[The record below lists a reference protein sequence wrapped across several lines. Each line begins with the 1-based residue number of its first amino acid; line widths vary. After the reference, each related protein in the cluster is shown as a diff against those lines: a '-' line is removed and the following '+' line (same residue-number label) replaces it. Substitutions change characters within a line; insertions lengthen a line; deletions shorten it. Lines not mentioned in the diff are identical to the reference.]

1 MQTFISKGKRKRYLT
16 GFHNCLNKK
25 LAGIGF
31 KCVLKVVS
39 NWISGKDSLFFW
51 KGKYICCEPS
61 CKINFDATIENKDI
75 KIGKFI
81 VALSWDKLCTH
92 EIFKPLT
99 MRITGNERKK
109 VGLKIISVGLANFK
123 ATDSINHFNSADIGK
138 YF

>member
-1 MQTFISKGKRKRYLT
+1 
-16 GFHNCLNKK
+16 
-25 LAGIGF
+25 LAA
-31 KCVLKVVS
+31 
-39 NWISGKDSLFFW
+39 NRRKDSLFFW
-51 KGKYICCEPS
+51 KGKYICSEPS